1 MRRFFDFSK
10 ISFRNFC
17 EGAFRN
23 FFRNLCEFPH
33 AKYPPYFS
41 TRDLYEISSRS
52 SSDFLRKQKLA
63 PFEVHPM
70 IPSETPS
77 RIQQEKI
84 ARIPPKFLL
93 QKCFLEFFIKDI
105 LQKYLR
111 ELLQKKNQI
120 IFWSF
125 GKIINAIL
133 G

>member
-1 MRRFFDFSK
+1 MKFLPEVLQ
-10 ISFRNFC
+10 I
-17 EGAFRN
+17 
-23 FFRNLCEFPH
+23 
-33 AKYPPYFS
+33 
-41 TRDLYEISSRS
+41 
-52 SSDFLRKQKLA
+52 FLRKQKLA

-77 RIQQEKI
+77 RIQQEKN